1 MSTLFSGFVFSGYS
15 PSNWKSGGILED
27 VWEGREGER
36 DGGVGGRERE
46 RWRGGR
52 EREREGRE
60 GGREK
65 ERERG
70 RWEIGEREG
79 ENERLAR
86 MN

>member
-27 VWEGREGER
+27 VWEGRE
-36 DGGVGGRERE
+36 REGWE
-46 RWRGGR
+46 G
-52 EREREGRE
+52 GRE